1 MTMPTEEQ
9 IFSGWANGHRA
20 HAAREA
26 INAYWKAQLQP
37 GEAAVSGGDP
47 GEVHERLSRMTCAL
61 RHLADGIAGMSF
73 PPRAYLSPCRLHP
86 PERPGEPGRDC
97 APGGNGCASARCL

>member
-1 MTMPTEEQ
+1 MTVATEEQ
-9 IFSGWANGHRA
+9 VFSGWANGHRA

-37 GEAAVSGGDP
+37 GGAAGSGTGGDP
-47 GEVHERLSRMTCAL
+47 GEVHDRLSRMTCAL

-73 PPRAYLSPCRLHP
+73 APALTLSLIHI
-86 PERPGEPGRDC
+86 
-97 APGGNGCASARCL
+97 

>member
-9 IFSGWANGHRA
+9 VFSGWANGHRA

-37 GEAAVSGGDP
+37 EELPAAAPEAIRA
-47 GEVHERLSRMTCAL
+47 RFM
-61 RHLADGIAGMSF
+61 IA
-73 PPRAYLSPCRLHP
+73 SP
-86 PERPGEPGRDC
+86 
-97 APGGNGCASARCL
+97 A